1 MVYKLSSVDVLL
13 LAINNLL
20 DLPQCLLG
28 KLLWFFNLDLTISWL
43 KVDLPLTQSTT
54 AMSTQKKW

>member
-1 MVYKLSSVDVLL
+1 MVYKLSYVDVLL